1 MICLKIFCER
11 LKELRKAE
19 KLTQRDM
26 AEKLNIVQP
35 SYIRYENGTAEP
47 SQETLIKI
55 AEIFDVSVDYLLG
68 RNDL

>member
-1 MICLKIFCER
+1 
-11 LKELRKAE
+11 
-19 KLTQRDM
+19 M

-68 RNDL
+68 RKEL

>member
-1 MICLKIFCER
+1 LKIFCER

-68 RNDL
+68 RKDL

>member
-1 MICLKIFCER
+1 MKIFCER
-11 LKELRKAE
+11 LNELRKAE

-68 RNDL
+68 RKEL

>member
-1 MICLKIFCER
+1 MNCLKIFCER

-68 RNDL
+68 RKEL

>member
-68 RNDL
+68 RKEL